1 MYLKFAF
8 EIENSENCRVSYVCL
23 VKFQFMH
30 EILNFRNRFKMKLFL
45 SFFCF
50 KIVKIIKTKIK
61 KMTHYVTERYNIVV
75 T

>member
-1 MYLKFAF
+1 M
-8 EIENSENCRVSYVCL
+8 
-23 VKFQFMH
+23 VKLQFTH
-30 EILNFRNRFKMKLFL
+30 AILNFRNRFKMKLFL

-50 KIVKIIKTKIK
+50 KKVKIIKTKIK